1 MNQPRILA
9 EITFLSASEGGR
21 KSPPTNNVS
30 DGAYRPHLVV
40 GDPNQRKALIVDN
53 VIQETYLGVTLV
65 GGSSKVVADE
75 PFLAELELL
84 YWPNV
89 SYESL
94 IPDATFTIREGP
106 HVVGYGKVK
115 SISMNG
121 AT

>member
-1 MNQPRILA
+1 MNQPRIQA
-9 EITFLSASEGGR
+9 QITFLSASEGGR
-21 KSPPTNNVS
+21 NSPPTDVS

-40 GDPNQRKALIVDN
+40 GDPNQRKAWPVDN
-53 VIQETYLGVTLV
+53 VAQETYLGVTFV
-65 GGSSKVVADE
+65 GGSSRVVAGE

-94 IPDATFTIREGP
+94 VPGATFTIREGP
-106 HVVGYGKVK
+106 HVVGYGNVK